1 MSQGRRIFLEALV
14 VSVLGHAIF
23 FSVFV
28 VKEDEPGRGAR
39 DRPALISIAQIEATA
54 PSPDAIPVPSDT
66 QADLPGRVELHRRT
80 TVPKLELDRTA
91 LVLEDEPELAPPA
104 PPSVGP
110 ESWGFAKE
118 PAPLRD
124 EFPVDYDAGPS
135 LAAARQGL
143 AEGGGE
149 PFRMRIPFAVPFRKV
164 PAAGARMIGPDEA
177 SGPDVKLFRGEIR
190 VDVTAGKLDYVV
202 RPSGDP
208 QIDDAVMSRMGR
220 WEFKL
225 EHSEDGY
232 RLVARLLFPK
242 SIGQGGP
249 AHRPPSADEVL
260 GDEVL
265 NEEPGSVSP

>member
-54 PSPDAIPVPSDT
+54 PSPDALPVPSDT
-66 QADLPGRVELHRRT
+66 QADLPGRVELSRRT

-118 PAPLRD
+118 PAALRD
-124 EFPVDYDAGPS
+124 EFPTDYDAGPS

-149 PFRMRIPFAVPFRKV
+149 PRQIRIRFTVTCGRVPV
-164 PAAGARMIGPDEA
+164 AGARMMGPDEA
-177 SGPDVKLFRGEIR
+177 VGPDVKQFHGESR
-190 VDVTAGKLDYVV
+190 LDLASGKLDYVV

-208 QIDDAVMSRMGR
+208 QIDAAVMSRMGR
-220 WEFKL
+220 WQFKL
-225 EHSEDGY
+225 EHSEAGY
-232 RLVARLLFPK
+232 SLRARLPFPK
-242 SIGQGGP
+242 SMRGRGP

-260 GDEVL
+260 GDEALLDEAGEV
-265 NEEPGSVSP
+265 PS